1 VDLEACARDLA
12 VPVPEHTKAPASKR
26 ASFFVPEV
34 KHPELE
40 EGEDMVRL
48 DGNSLRIAVQSNGRL
63 TRNTLDLL
71 RGIGLEFEDHER
83 RLFARCR
90 NFDVELL
97 FLRDDDIPE
106 YVQDA
111 VADLGIVGLNVI
123 REQETEVEELAPL
136 GFGFCTLTLAV
147 PTASAARE
155 PRDLQGAR
163 IATTHARSLRRFL
176 EQNGIDAQIVE
187 LSGAVEIAPALDV
200 ADAICDLVSTGT
212 TLRMHDLR
220 RIGDLWD
227 SEAWLVANPAALERP
242 DRLALIQRL
251 RVRMDGLLTAR
262 RLKYVTLNAPEE
274 ALPRIREILP
284 GLRSPTV
291 IPLAEDGMVA
301 VHAAAQEEVFWD
313 AMERLKEAGATEI
326 LVLPVEKVM
335 R

>member
-1 VDLEACARDLA
+1 
-12 VPVPEHTKAPASKR
+12 
-26 ASFFVPEV
+26 
-34 KHPELE
+34 
-40 EGEDMVRL
+40 MVRRN
-48 DGNSLRIAVQSNGRL
+48 GNSLRIAVQSNGRL
-63 TRNTLDLL
+63 TRYTLELL

-83 RLFARCR
+83 RLFVRCR

-106 YVQDA
+106 YVQDG

-123 REQETEVEELAPL
+123 QEREAEVEALIPL

-147 PTASAARE
+147 PAASQAQQ
-155 PRDLQGAR
+155 PDDLAGAR
-163 IATTHARSLRRFL
+163 IATTHPRSLRRYL
-176 EQNGIDAQIVE
+176 ADGEIEAQVVE
-187 LSGAVEIAPALDV
+187 LSGGAEVAPALDV

-220 RIGDLWD
+220 RIADVWE
-227 SEAWLVANPAALERP
+227 SEAWLIANPGALECP
-242 DRLALIQRL
+242 DRQALIQRL
-251 RVRMDGLLTAR
+251 MVRMDGLLTAR

-291 IPLAEDGMVA
+291 IPLAEEGMVA

-326 LVLPVEKVM
+326 LILPVEKVM

>member
-1 VDLEACARDLA
+1 
-12 VPVPEHTKAPASKR
+12 
-26 ASFFVPEV
+26 
-34 KHPELE
+34 
-40 EGEDMVRL
+40 
-48 DGNSLRIAVQSNGRL
+48 LRVAVQSNGRL
-63 TRNTLDLL
+63 TEYSLDLL

-106 YVQDA
+106 YVQDG
-111 VADLGIVGLNVI
+111 VADLGIVGMNVI
-123 REQETEVEELAPL
+123 REQEADLEALVPL

-147 PTASAARE
+147 PASSPVEDPAGLA
-155 PRDLQGAR
+155 GSR
-163 IATTHARSLRRFL
+163 IATTHPRSLTRFL
-176 EQNGIDAQIVE
+176 DDRQLRAEVIE
-187 LSGAVEIAPALDV
+187 LHGGAEIAPALDV

-220 RIGDLWD
+220 RVGDIWD
-227 SEAWLVANPAALERP
+227 SQAWLVANRSLAADPVRS
-242 DRLALIQRL
+242 RLSDRL
-251 RVRMDGLLTAR
+251 RVRLDGLLTAR
-262 RLKYVTLNAPEE
+262 RLKYVTLNAPQD

-291 IPLAEDGMVA
+291 VPLADSGMVA
-301 VHAAAQEEVFWD
+301 VHAAAQEEVFWE

>member
-1 VDLEACARDLA
+1 
-12 VPVPEHTKAPASKR
+12 
-26 ASFFVPEV
+26 
-34 KHPELE
+34 
-40 EGEDMVRL
+40 MVRRN
-48 DGNSLRIAVQSNGRL
+48 GNSLRIAVQSNGRL
-63 TRNTLDLL
+63 TRYSLDLL

-83 RLFARCR
+83 RLFVRCR

-106 YVQDA
+106 YVQDG

-123 REQETEVEELAPL
+123 REQEAKVTQLNPL

-147 PTASAARE
+147 PVASPVQR
-155 PRDLQGAR
+155 PDDLAGAR
-163 IATTHARSLRRFL
+163 IATTHAHSLRRYL
-176 EQNGIDAQIVE
+176 ADAGIEAQVVE
-187 LSGAVEIAPALDV
+187 LSGGAEVAPSLDI

-212 TLRMHDLR
+212 TLRMHELR
-220 RIGDLWD
+220 RIADVWE
-227 SEAWLVANPAALERP
+227 SEAWLVANPQALECP
-242 DRLALIQRL
+242 DRQALIRRL

-291 IPLAEDGMVA
+291 IPLAEEGMVA
-301 VHAAAQEEVFWD
+301 VHAAAEEEVFWD

-326 LVLPVEKVM
+326 LILPVEKVM

>member
-1 VDLEACARDLA
+1 
-12 VPVPEHTKAPASKR
+12 
-26 ASFFVPEV
+26 
-34 KHPELE
+34 
-40 EGEDMVRL
+40 MVQRNG
-48 DGNSLRIAVQSNGRL
+48 DSLRIAVQSNGRL
-63 TRNTLDLL
+63 TDYSLELL

-106 YVQDA
+106 YVEDG

-123 REQETEVEELAPL
+123 REQEADLELLVPL
-136 GFGFCTLTLAV
+136 GFGFCTLTVAV
-147 PTASAARE
+147 PAGSSIVDT
-155 PRDLQGAR
+155 DGLTGAR
-163 IATTHARSLRRFL
+163 IATTHPRSLARYL
-176 EQNGIDAQIVE
+176 SDGGIDAEIVE
-187 LSGAVEIAPALDV
+187 LRGGAEIAPALDV

-220 RIGDLWD
+220 RIGDVWD
-227 SEAWLVANPAALERP
+227 SEASLVANRHLSANANRSTLVS
-242 DRLALIQRL
+242 RL
-251 RVRMDGLLTAR
+251 RVRLDGLLTAR
-262 RLKYVTLNAPEE
+262 RLKYVTLNAPEQ

-284 GLRSPTV
+284 GMRSPTV
-291 IPLAEDGMVA
+291 IPLADSGMVA
-301 VHAAAQEEVFWD
+301 VHAAAQEEVFWE

>member
-1 VDLEACARDLA
+1 
-12 VPVPEHTKAPASKR
+12 
-26 ASFFVPEV
+26 
-34 KHPELE
+34 
-40 EGEDMVRL
+40 MVRRN
-48 DGNSLRIAVQSNGRL
+48 GNNLRIAVQSNGRL
-63 TRNTLDLL
+63 TRYSLDLL

-83 RLFARCR
+83 RLFVRCR

-106 YVQDA
+106 YVQDG

-123 REQETEVEELAPL
+123 REQEATVTPLIPL

-147 PTASAARE
+147 PSVSSAQR
-155 PRDLQGAR
+155 PDDLAGAR

-176 EQNGIDAQIVE
+176 ADAAIEARVVE
-187 LSGAVEIAPALDV
+187 LSGGAEVAPALDV

-220 RIGDLWD
+220 RIGDVWD
-227 SEAWLVANPAALERP
+227 SEAWLVANPGALECP
-242 DRLALIQRL
+242 DRQALIQRL
-251 RVRMDGLLTAR
+251 RVRMEGLLTAR

-291 IPLAEDGMVA
+291 IPLAEEGMVA
-301 VHAAAQEEVFWD
+301 VHAAAQEEEFWD

-326 LVLPVEKVM
+326 LILPVEKMM